1 MGWRSG
7 FWLERIGEMST
18 ETGVSSL
25 VRRQGALF
33 FKNFFMDLRFCLCQ
47 VCSDCEAA
55 GRDVNLVIHSGVRR
69 ALGQRSMPGVWG
81 CGGCSCRGPEV
92 AWMDAADRR
101 KGKGLRATTVEV
113 STLMVGQGSGQRSR
127 ERSRGLCPSLR
138 NK

>member
-33 FKNFFMDLRFCLCQ
+33 FFFNFFMDLRFCLCQ

-55 GRDVNLVIHSGVRR
+55 GRDSTWSSILGSGELWGRGPCLECGAVG
-69 ALGQRSMPGVWG
+69 AAVAGGQR
-81 CGGCSCRGPEV
+81 
-92 AWMDAADRR
+92 
-101 KGKGLRATTVEV
+101 
-113 STLMVGQGSGQRSR
+113 
-127 ERSRGLCPSLR
+127 
-138 NK
+138 

>member
-33 FKNFFMDLRFCLCQ
+33 FLNFFMDLRFCLCQ

-69 ALGQRSMPGVWG
+69 ALGQWG
-81 CGGCSCRGPEV
+81 LQLQGARGSLDGRCRQEERKGPESHHRGSEHSDGGPGEW
-92 AWMDAADRR
+92 AEIQ
-101 KGKGLRATTVEV
+101 GTQQRAV
-113 STLMVGQGSGQRSR
+113 SFS
-127 ERSRGLCPSLR
+127 
-138 NK
+138 